1 MSEEQWRGE
10 PDPTEQA
17 RRREAL
23 ERLAAAARRLGV
35 SADRLAALLRGL
47 ESNETATRKF
57 LAEEVYGVPDELLDD
72 VVRIRLGEL
81 GDGGRA

>member
-1 MSEEQWRGE
+1 MSEQQWGGE
-10 PDPTEQA
+10 LSDEERL
-17 RRREAL
+17 RRQEAL

-57 LAEEVYGVPDELLDD
+57 LAEEVYGVSDELLDD
-72 VVRIRLGEL
+72 VVRVRLAEL
-81 GDGGRA
+81 GDDDPP

>member
-1 MSEEQWRGE
+1 MTEEHWRGD
-10 PDPTEQA
+10 PDDPE
-17 RRREAL
+17 RRQEAL

-47 ESNETATRKF
+47 ESNETSTRTF

-72 VVRIRLGEL
+72 VVRVRLAEL
-81 GDGGRA
+81 DRDDPS